1 MIEGWQYCYYH
12 IEQTTLILTV
22 NDGIFRAYN
31 VLRGIMIIIEQ
42 NFQMWEYWY
51 NFIKFGVKF
60 LVYLPP
66 AQAYFYLV
74 TYIWSMVTLHLVK
87 GPFFEYSLFY
97 IDTNNSYI
105 FLFLCL
111 KLVFCRCVE
120 NGINNIWDREVIIIH
135 KIGYY
140 FISCG

>member
-1 MIEGWQYCYYH
+1 
-12 IEQTTLILTV
+12 
-22 NDGIFRAYN
+22 
-31 VLRGIMIIIEQ
+31 
-42 NFQMWEYWY
+42 MWEYWY

-66 AQAYFYLV
+66 AQDYFYLV

-87 GPFFEYSLFY
+87 GPFVEYSLFY

-120 NGINNIWDREVIIIH
+120 NGINNI
-135 KIGYY
+135 
-140 FISCG
+140 